1 MPRQRRRCR
10 ADAATAA
17 LPSHQP
23 PCCHHHRHANAAVV
37 AALPPQLPPLLL
49 PPLPL
54 FLSSSSSLPLP
65 LPQNRMGTSAGAN
78 NTSSPPIIR
87 AMPLLLLLGAIL
99 TLSLA
104 SLESGRRSARG
115 EGPRPQT
122 RCCGG
127 LLLPPLE
134 REVDDGNYDEV
145 AAGGNPAAIGMGQ
158 RRRRSIQHRLY
169 FLMLE
174 RAPAYFWVE
183 FFVQESKHFMVEQNL
198 ILFYPWCY
206 YATQKYHDMR
216 RGICRTYVRYGTKM
230 YGSRNYYQ
238 PPLDEDAGKG

>member
-1 MPRQRRRCR
+1 VTRLWQG
-10 ADAATAA
+10 ADDWAIADAAAAAAFVFIVVVVTAATAA
-17 LPSHQP
+17 TESNG
-23 PCCHHHRHANAAVV
+23 CIAMRG
-37 AALPPQLPPLLL
+37 
-49 PPLPL
+49 
-54 FLSSSSSLPLP
+54 
-65 LPQNRMGTSAGAN
+65 RRTSAGAN
-78 NTSSPPIIR
+78 NASSPPVIR

-99 TLSLA
+99 ALSLA

-145 AAGGNPAAIGMGQ
+145 AAGGTPAAIGTWAKAE
-158 RRRRSIQHRLY
+158 QHRQY

-174 RAPAYFWVE
+174 RAPGYFWVE
-183 FFVQESKHFMVEQNL
+183 FFVRESKRFMVEQNL

-206 YATQKYHDMR
+206 YATQKYPFMR
-216 RGICRTYVRYGTKM
+216 RGICRTYVRNGTKM
-230 YGSRNYYQ
+230 YGNRNYYR
-238 PPLDEDAGKG
+238 PPLDEASKIIWKILLR